1 MNYYRI
7 TAYNKNENYSII
19 IDSYGAYNS
28 LSDFSCMLVE
38 KSFSIIAVG
47 NQNKFNDGDIPK
59 VTAQTNKI
67 VLRSFANCYPSIIGN
82 KVTVGSRFY
91 YFK

>member
-19 IDSYGAYNS
+19 IDSYGAYDS

-38 KSFSIIAVG
+38 KGFSIIAV
-47 NQNKFNDGDIPK
+47 
-59 VTAQTNKI
+59 
-67 VLRSFANCYPSIIGN
+67 L
-82 KVTVGSRFY
+82 
-91 YFK
+91 